1 MQYRTFLAV
10 LAVCAA
16 LLGVFVGFL
25 PIPIHAQVVAAPT
38 SAPGSSFTQLRSE
51 RLGITFINSAQIHAD
66 DARYANALSLGAGWN
81 RYPVYWDRIEQKQGE
96 FTWDEY
102 DKLVIDDTRNQLQAN
117 AILLGMPAF
126 YRENDIP
133 MGINEP
139 IFADNSDFP
148 KSADS
153 PLNPANPW
161 ANFVYKT
168 VMHYKPGGTL
178 AQEQGWQYGQ
188 GIRVWEVWNEP
199 DFKQFWSG
207 SINAYARLLKTA
219 YIVIKMADPAA
230 QVMFGGLLYPTE
242 QNWLAQVLA
251 IYINDPQAEFNNYY
265 FDIVGVH
272 SYSYPWR
279 SGWLV
284 LYVRETLDAYK
295 LKKEIWLNESG
306 VSVWDDYPGPT
317 WTRTAEER
325 LNLATADQQA
335 WYFIQSS
342 AYAWS
347 EGANVVFFHQLYD
360 DCGDQAAGTNFP
372 PHNGEYC
379 ANGNV
384 CWGNAF
390 GLYRNESNAIC
401 FSQSPLAGSPRPVVN
416 AYRLVAQVFG
426 TEEFVPEDTI
436 MRRDDGTS
444 IIRFNRPRTQE
455 RISVIWNRRF
465 TTLNTLIEAEGSSAQ
480 LYTLTG
486 NSRITPDISGNYTL
500 TLGAAQEDAYPFLE
514 GGDRSAIGGAPV
526 ILIEKPNEGLDAPP
540 QTNATQPS
548 DGSIQPTIGALP
560 TTRPTAE
567 PSSDTEAP
575 RPNMAALAATSGTV
589 FKVAWGAE
597 DNGEVVKYLVWV
609 RVDGGDWIPWL
620 ETSQRQADYSGE
632 AGKTYEFAVWAQ
644 DAGGNW
650 SANTDLQPMAVTRV
664 NN

>member
-1 MQYRTFLAV
+1 MRYRHCLAA
-10 LAVCAA
+10 LALCAA
-16 LLGVFVGFL
+16 VLGVFVGLL
-25 PIPIHAQVVAAPT
+25 PTSVNAQVVAAPT
-38 SAPGSSFTQLRSE
+38 SAPGSSFMQLRSD

-66 DARYANALSLGAGWN
+66 DARYANALSLGVGWN
-81 RYPVYWDRIEQKQGE
+81 RYPVYWDRIEQQQGQ

-102 DKLVIDDTRNQLQAN
+102 DKLVIDDTRNQLKAN
-117 AILLGMPAF
+117 AILLGMPGF

-161 ANFVYKT
+161 ANFVYQT
-168 VMHYKPGGTL
+168 VMRYKPGGVL
-178 AQEQGWQYGQ
+178 AEEQGWVFGQ
-188 GIRVWEVWNEP
+188 GISVWEVWNEP

-207 SINAYARLLKTA
+207 SINAYARLLKIA
-219 YIVIKMADPAA
+219 YIVTKMADPSA
-230 QVMFGGLLYPTE
+230 QIMFGGLLYPSD
-242 QNWLAQVLA
+242 QNWLAQVLS
-251 IYINDPQAEFNNYY
+251 IFVNDPQGEFNNYY

-284 LYVRETLDAYK
+284 LYVRETLDAYNI
-295 LKKEIWLNESG
+295 KKPIWLNESG

-317 WTRTAEER
+317 WTRTSEER
-325 LNLATADQQA
+325 LNLATAEQQA

-347 EGANVVFFHQLYD
+347 EGAEVVFFHQLYD

-390 GLYRNESNAIC
+390 GLYRNQSNAIC
-401 FSQSPLAGSPRPVVN
+401 FSQSPLAGNPRPVVN
-416 AYRLVAQVFG
+416 AYRMIAQVFG
-426 TEEFVPEDTI
+426 TEAFEPEATI
-436 MRRDDGTS
+436 ERRDDGIS
-444 IIRFNRPRTQE
+444 IIRFNRSRTQE
-455 RISVIWNRRF
+455 RISVIWNRNF
-465 TTLNTLIEAEGSSAQ
+465 TTLNTLLEAEGDSAQ

-486 NSRITPDISGNYTL
+486 NSRITPDIRGNYTL
-500 TLGAAQEDAYPFLE
+500 TLNAAQEDAYPFLE
-514 GGDRSAIGGAPV
+514 GGDKSAIGGAPV
-526 ILIEKPNEGLDAPP
+526 ILVEKPDDGLEAPP
-540 QTNATQPS
+540 QTNATQPG
-548 DGSIQPTIGALP
+548 DGSLQPTIGALP

-567 PSSDTEAP
+567 ASADTEPP
-575 RPNMAALAATSGTV
+575 RPNMAALAAESATV
-589 FKVAWGAE
+589 FNVAWGAE
-597 DNGEVVKYLVWV
+597 DNGEIVKYLVWV
-609 RVDGGDWIPWL
+609 RVDGGQWSPWL
-620 ETSQRQADYSGE
+620 ETSQRQADYTGE
-632 AGKTYEFAVWAQ
+632 VGKRYEFAVWAQ

-650 SANTDLQPMAVTRV
+650 SANTDLQPMAETVVRG
-664 NN
+664 